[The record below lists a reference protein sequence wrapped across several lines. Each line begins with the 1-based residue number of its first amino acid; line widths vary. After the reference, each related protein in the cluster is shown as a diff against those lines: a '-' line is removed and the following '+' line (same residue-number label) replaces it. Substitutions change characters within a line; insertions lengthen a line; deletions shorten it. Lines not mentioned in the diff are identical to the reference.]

1 MCSSDLSIATGAP
14 VAVVNQTGNS
24 GMDCREAASAIV
36 SGTDVVC
43 TYAGE
48 EAILLYDYTVGG
60 SLPETF
66 TVCPWRGVP
75 EPKEG
80 TL

>member
-1 MCSSDLSIATGAP
+1 MAITWRRGAP

-36 SGTDVVC
+36 SGTDVIS
-43 TYAGE
+43 TYAGP

-66 TVCPWRGVP
+66 TVCPWRSAP
-75 EPKEG
+75 Q
-80 TL
+80 